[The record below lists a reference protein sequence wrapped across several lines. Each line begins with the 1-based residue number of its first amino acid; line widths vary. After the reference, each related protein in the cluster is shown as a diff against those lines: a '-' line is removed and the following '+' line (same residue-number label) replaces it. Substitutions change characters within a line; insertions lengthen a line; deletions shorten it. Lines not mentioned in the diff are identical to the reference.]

1 MRISDILPK
10 VLAESP
16 AWSELMEVMD
26 QVIGETAEHRI
37 NAMANQRNMD
47 YIRNIVVASEPEL
60 GDTSAVLNPDAN
72 AADQVQADSTG
83 ISYVNLSDD
92 ALAHLAR
99 IAAFIGYS
107 YRDDGVLTA
116 EEYYRFIDAF
126 SSFLPYAGTNL
137 FIEFFSFLI
146 GGNVGLDNMWL
157 DLNDRNLY
165 PENDLHIVG
174 RRASID
180 GNMEPDKNVVPTP
193 YVNVL
198 YPLQILGRIQGTEAQ
213 TRLFYSAAPIH
224 LVVNDRIIDIEFPQL
239 ALRLHMSN
247 VVNIVEHVVNFE
259 LMEA

>member
-1 MRISDILPK
+1 MKISDILPK

-26 QVIGETAEHRI
+26 QVVGETAEHRI

-72 AADQVQADSTG
+72 EADRIQADYTG
-83 ISYVNLSDD
+83 ISYVDLSDD
-92 ALAHLAR
+92 ALEHLAR
-99 IAAFIGYS
+99 IATFIGYS

-116 EEYYRFIDAF
+116 EDYYRFIDAF

-137 FIEFFSFLI
+137 FVEFFSFLI

-157 DLNDRNLY
+157 DLADRNLY
-165 PENDLHIVG
+165 PENDPHIIG
-174 RRASID
+174 RRASVD

-198 YPLQILGRIQGTEAQ
+198 YPLQVFRIEGVEAQ
-213 TRLFYSAAPIH
+213 DRLFYSAAPIH
-224 LVVNDRIIDIEFPQL
+224 LVVNDRITDITFDTSE
-239 ALRLHMSN
+239 LRLHMASTSTA
-247 VVNIVEHVVNFE
+247 EYVVNFE
-259 LMEA
+259 PLETHP